1 MNVAIERSHPK
12 PPPSGMPPE
21 RNLAPRDIAALA
33 DELVAYHAR
42 FAPLFRRREQRHW
55 SLQYLQGQLLDLERK
70 SVEPM
75 ALALD
80 GGNVQAMQQFISDG
94 AWDDDR
100 ILQAHQQLVAEGVPS
115 GPGDPATG
123 VLILDSTEF
132 PKQGKESVGVARQY
146 CGALGKV
153 ANCQSAVVACYASAR
168 GYTLVD
174 RRLYLPE
181 CWFTPAYAPRR
192 QKCGVPSDLGFRTK
206 AELAGELIATLKHR
220 GALPLQCVTF
230 DEHFGQNPTLL
241 DQVDGLELWYLAE
254 VPHDP
259 RVWLERP
266 PTAVP
271 PHAGKGRRPSRE
283 RVLAGDAAPVSV
295 ERLAEQLPADAW
307 TRAPIKEGA
316 KGPLVA
322 EFAFLRA
329 VAIRN
334 DLPGPAVWVVLR
346 RSLGEQPELKV
357 YLSNAPV
364 ETPPETLIR
373 MSGMRWP
380 VESAILESKDELG
393 MDHYEVRSWVGWHHH
408 LTMTFL
414 AHHFLVRLR
423 LRLGEKIRGPDGI
436 ATAPGVEGGLAQTP
450 ARCHHRPGSHLPH
463 PTPELCRL
471 LRASTA
477 HAVPTRYLLAKV
489 TL

>member
-1 MNVAIERSHPK
+1 MDATITLSHPK

-21 RNLAPRDIAALA
+21 QNLAPRDVAALA
-33 DELVAYHAR
+33 DELVAYHAI

-55 SLQYLQGQLLDLERK
+55 ALQYLRGQLLDLERK
-70 SVEPM
+70 SIEPM
-75 ALALD
+75 ALALE
-80 GGNVQAMQQFISDG
+80 GGNVQAMQQFLSDG

-100 ILQAHQQLVAEGVPS
+100 ILQAHQHLVAETL
-115 GPGDPATG
+115 GDPETG
-123 VLILDSTEF
+123 VLIIDSTEF
-132 PKQGKESVGVARQY
+132 PKQGTHSVGVARQY

-153 ANCQSAVVACYASAR
+153 ANCQSAVVAGYASR
-168 GYTLVD
+168 KGYTLVD
-174 RRLYLPE
+174 RRLSLPE

-220 GALPLQCVTF
+220 GALPFQWVTF

-241 DQVDGLELWYLAE
+241 DQIAGLGVWYLAE
-254 VPHDP
+254 VPHDT

-295 ERLAEQLPADAW
+295 KRLAEQLPADAW
-307 TRAPIKEGA
+307 TRAQVHEGA

-357 YLSNAPV
+357 SLSNAPRDLPKAAFV
-364 ETPPETLIR
+364 RL
-373 MSGMRWP
+373 SGMRWP
-380 VESAILESKDELG
+380 IEAAIRECKDELG
-393 MDHYEVRSWVGWHHH
+393 MDHYEVRGWRGWHHH

-414 AHHFLVRLR
+414 AHHFLVRAR
-423 LRLGEKIRGPDGI
+423 RRLGEKIGSPHGGPGP
-436 ATAPGVEGGLAQTP
+436 ATPARGLAQTP
-450 ARCHHRPGSHLPH
+450 A
-463 PTPELCRL
+463 
-471 LRASTA
+471 
-477 HAVPTRYLLAKV
+477 
-489 TL
+489 